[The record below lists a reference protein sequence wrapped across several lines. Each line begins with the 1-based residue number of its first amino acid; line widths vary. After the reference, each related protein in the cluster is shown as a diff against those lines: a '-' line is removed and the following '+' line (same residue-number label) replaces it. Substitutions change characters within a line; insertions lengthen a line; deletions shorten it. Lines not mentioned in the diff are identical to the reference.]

1 MRFGALKASVFV
13 QHRVARIGN
22 LLLVGHFLIVSV
34 ARHCRAQMTDWL
46 RSGIDDDE
54 ILVAVDLLW
63 AMPLAL
69 ASRPVG
75 ALMGVTNFH
84 LPHPN

>member
-1 MRFGALKASVFV
+1 
-13 QHRVARIGN
+13 
-22 LLLVGHFLIVSV
+22 
-34 ARHCRAQMTDWL
+34 
-46 RSGIDDDE
+46 
-54 ILVAVDLLW
+54 VDLLW